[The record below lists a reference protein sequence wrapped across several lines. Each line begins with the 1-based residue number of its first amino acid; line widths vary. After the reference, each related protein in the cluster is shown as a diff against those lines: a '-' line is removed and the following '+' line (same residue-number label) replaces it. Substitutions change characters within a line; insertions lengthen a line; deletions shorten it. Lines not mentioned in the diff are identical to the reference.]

1 MQKTIWI
8 RSLLLTVFVTS
19 CSSAGDPVDWSQS
32 QASLTISPTAV
43 YQIKSAATGKCIGI
57 AGNSTSNSA
66 KAEIRTCNGSVG
78 QNFTIASV
86 ATGYY
91 AIKNT
96 KSLKCLDVNGKSTAD
111 GAAIIQYTCN
121 NSSTNQQWAIAEVS
135 AGVVR
140 LTAHHS
146 GKVAEVNGGATA
158 DGTAIVQ
165 RTWSGVTYQKFQLST
180 GTGGTGG
187 TGGST
192 STGGT
197 TATGGSTGTG
207 GTTTTGGSTS
217 TGGTTDSGGTT
228 STGGTTDTG
237 GSTSSG
243 GSSAGGSTAIGPIGV
258 LSGPLDT
265 GIIFMDTDGVRGNA
279 HGGGIIKVG
288 DTFYM
293 HGQYFPPGTTDNW
306 FYGFTM
312 YSSKDLATWKNEGII
327 LPQQPSGELGPV
339 RKGERP
345 HIIKCP
351 ATGEFVLYAHASDI
365 THQVDKE
372 VVYATSPTVNGQY
385 SYKGPLKNSSG
396 QIAAHSDMGAFAD
409 DTVAYV
415 ITESAHVY
423 TLASDCHSWLS
434 DKQYTAINGN
444 SGGSESPAVFKRNGT
459 YYWVGSY
466 KTGWRA
472 NNDFYSTAPA
482 MTGPWT
488 YQGYI
493 APVTDPNNDISDQR
507 TWMSQSTWVQPVVG
521 SQGTVFVYWGDHWWG
536 NQDTTEPGLHN
547 EFAGYLFQPIVFS
560 TSTKMLLP
568 TYLTTWSLDIGAGTW
583 SQ

>member
-1 MQKTIWI
+1 MHKTSSHH
-8 RSLLLTVFVTS
+8 RLLLTLLVAG
-19 CSSAGDPVDWSQS
+19 CGSAGEPVELSQEG
-32 QASLTISPTAV
+32 LTISPTAV

-57 AGNSTSNSA
+57 VGNSTANSA
-66 KAEIRTCNGSVG
+66 EVEARTCNGATG
-78 QNFTIASV
+78 QNFTISTV

-96 KSLKCLDVNGKSTAD
+96 TSLKCLDVTGKSTAD
-111 GAAIIQYTCN
+111 GAAIIQYTCGS
-121 NSSTNQQWAIAEVS
+121 SSTNQQWAIAEVS
-135 AGVVR
+135 SGVVR
-140 LTAHHS
+140 FTAHHS
-146 GKVAEVNGGATA
+146 GKVAEVNLGGTA
-158 DGTAIVQ
+158 DGTTLVQ
-165 RTWSGVTYQKFQLST
+165 RTWNGASYQQFQLST
-180 GTGGTGG
+180 GTGGAGGAGGSTGG
-187 TGGST
+187 TGGAGGST
-192 STGGT
+192 GGTAGAGGSSASAGAAAGSTATGGTAGSGGSGTGGT
-197 TATGGSTGTG
+197 TAV
-207 GTTTTGGSTS
+207 
-217 TGGTTDSGGTT
+217 
-228 STGGTTDTG
+228 
-237 GSTSSG
+237 
-243 GSSAGGSTAIGPIGV
+243 GPVGV
-258 LSGPLDT
+258 FSGPLDT
-265 GIIFMDTDGVRGNA
+265 GIIFMDTDGVRVNA

-293 HGQYFPPGTTDNW
+293 HGQYFPPGTTDNY

-409 DTVAYV
+409 TTVAYV

-434 DKQYTAINGN
+434 DKQYSTINGN
-444 SGGSESPAVFKRNGT
+444 SGGSESPAVFKSNGT
-459 YYWVGSY
+459 YYWIGSY

-472 NNDFYSTAPA
+472 NNNFYSTAPS

-488 YQGYI
+488 YQGYV

-507 TWMSQSTWVQPVVG
+507 TWMTQSTWVQPIVG
-521 SQGTVFVYWGDHWWG
+521 SKGTVFVYWGDHWYG
-536 NQDTTEPGLHN
+536 NQDTTAPGLHN
-547 EFAGYLFQPIVFS
+547 EFAGYVFQPIVFS

-568 TYLTTWSLDIGAGTW
+568 TYLTTWKLDIGAGTW
-583 SQ
+583 SL

>member
-1 MQKTIWI
+1 MHMTSSRRPWLWT
-8 RSLLLTVFVTS
+8 LLIAG
-19 CSSAGDPVDWSQS
+19 CSSTGEPAEWTQS
-32 QASLTISPTAV
+32 QEALTISPSTV

-57 AGNSTSNSA
+57 AGNSTANSA
-66 KAEIRTCNGSVG
+66 KVEERTCSGATG
-78 QNFTIASV
+78 QNFTISTV

-91 AIKNT
+91 AIKNAT
-96 KSLKCLDVNGKSTAD
+96 SLKCLDVTGKSTAD
-111 GAAIIQYTCN
+111 GTAIIQYTCN
-121 NSSTNQQWAIAEVS
+121 SSSTNQQWAITDAS
-135 AGVVR
+135 AGAVR
-140 LTAHHS
+140 FTAHHS
-146 GKVAEVNGGATA
+146 GKVAEVNLGGTA

-165 RTWSGVTYQKFQLST
+165 RTWNGATYQQFLLST

-187 TGGST
+187 AGGAPGAGGSASGGATGGSSAAGGAPGGNTGSGGSSTGGST
-192 STGGT
+192 
-197 TATGGSTGTG
+197 AV
-207 GTTTTGGSTS
+207 
-217 TGGTTDSGGTT
+217 
-228 STGGTTDTG
+228 
-237 GSTSSG
+237 
-243 GSSAGGSTAIGPIGV
+243 GPVGV

-265 GIIFMDTDGVRGNA
+265 GIIFMDTDGVRVNA

-365 THQVDKE
+365 THQKDKE
-372 VVYATSPTVNGQY
+372 VVYATSATVNGQY
-385 SYKGPLKNSSG
+385 SYKGPLKNASG

-423 TLASDCHSWLS
+423 TLASNCHSWLS
-434 DKQYTAINGN
+434 DKQYSVINGN
-444 SGGSESPAVFKRNGT
+444 SGGSESPAVFKKNGT
-459 YYWVGSY
+459 YYWIGSY

-472 NNDFYSTAPA
+472 NNNFYSTAPA

-493 APVTDPNNDISDQR
+493 APVTDPNNNISDQR
-507 TWMSQSTWVQPVVG
+507 TWMTQSTWVQPIVG

-547 EFAGYLFQPIVFS
+547 EFAGYVFQPLVFS
-560 TSTKMLLP
+560 GAKISLP
-568 TYLTTWSLDIGAGTW
+568 TYLTTWNLDVGAGTW
-583 SQ
+583 SL

>member
-1 MQKTIWI
+1 MHKTSSHH
-8 RSLLLTVFVTS
+8 RLLLTLLVAG
-19 CSSAGDPVDWSQS
+19 CGSAGEPVELSQEG
-32 QASLTISPTAV
+32 LTISPTAV
-43 YQIKSAATGKCIGI
+43 YQIKSAATGKCVGI
-57 AGNSTSNSA
+57 VGNSTANSA
-66 KAEIRTCNGSVG
+66 KVEARTCNGATG
-78 QNFTIASV
+78 QNFTISTV

-96 KSLKCLDVNGKSTAD
+96 TSLKCLDVTGKSTAD
-111 GAAIIQYTCN
+111 GAAIIQYTCGS
-121 NSSTNQQWAIAEVS
+121 SSTNQQWAIAEVS
-135 AGVVR
+135 SGVVR
-140 LTAHHS
+140 FTAHHS
-146 GKVAEVNGGATA
+146 GKVAEVNLGGTA
-158 DGTAIVQ
+158 DGTTLVQ
-165 RTWSGVTYQKFQLST
+165 RTWNGASYQQFQLST
-180 GTGGTGG
+180 GTGGAGGAGGSTGG
-187 TGGST
+187 TAGAGGSSASAGAAAGST
-192 STGGT
+192 ATGGTAGSGGSGTGGT
-197 TATGGSTGTG
+197 TAV
-207 GTTTTGGSTS
+207 
-217 TGGTTDSGGTT
+217 
-228 STGGTTDTG
+228 
-237 GSTSSG
+237 
-243 GSSAGGSTAIGPIGV
+243 GPVGV
-258 LSGPLDT
+258 FSGPLDT
-265 GIIFMDTDGVRGNA
+265 GIIFMDTDGVRVNA

-293 HGQYFPPGTTDNW
+293 HGQYFPPGTTDNY

-409 DTVAYV
+409 TTVAYV

-434 DKQYTAINGN
+434 DKQYSTINGN
-444 SGGSESPAVFKRNGT
+444 SGGSESPAVFKSNGT
-459 YYWVGSY
+459 YYWIGSY

-472 NNDFYSTAPA
+472 NNNFYSTAPS

-488 YQGYI
+488 YQGYV

-507 TWMSQSTWVQPVVG
+507 TWMTQSTWVQPIVG
-521 SQGTVFVYWGDHWWG
+521 SKGTVFVYWGDHWYG
-536 NQDTTEPGLHN
+536 NQDTTAPGLHN
-547 EFAGYLFQPIVFS
+547 EFAGYVFQPIVFS

-568 TYLTTWSLDIGAGTW
+568 TYLTTWKLDIGAGTW
-583 SQ
+583 SL